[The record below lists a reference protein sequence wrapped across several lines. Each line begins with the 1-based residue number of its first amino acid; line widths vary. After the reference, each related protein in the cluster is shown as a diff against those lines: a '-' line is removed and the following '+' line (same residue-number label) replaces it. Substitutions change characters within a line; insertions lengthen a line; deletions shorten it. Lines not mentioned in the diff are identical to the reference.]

1 MTRHYW
7 PAIYGLVTFGTPG
20 NHVGIGRK
28 MTGYVNSINIAATEG
43 GDLVELPVANLIAEH
58 GIEGDRY
65 CRTASPPNFNQI
77 SLVESEAVASFAA
90 ELAVEIDPCEVRR
103 NIVTRE
109 ISLNNL
115 VGKRFRLGNVEAI
128 GTELA
133 EPCKWIADILIARY
147 GLEDVKAKHI
157 VSSLLHR
164 GGLYARVLQ
173 GGSVRAGDPI
183 QILSS
188 E

>member
-1 MTRHYW
+1 
-7 PAIYGLVTFGTPG
+7 
-20 NHVGIGRK
+20 

-43 GDLVELPVANLIAEH
+43 GDLVELPVANVIAEQ

-65 CRTASPPNFNQI
+65 CIPALPPNFNQI
-77 SLVESEAVASFAA
+77 SLVESEAIASFAG

-103 NIVTRE
+103 NIVTRD

-115 VGKRFRLGNVEAI
+115 VGKRFRLGNVDVI

-133 EPCKWIADILIARY
+133 EPCKGIADILIAKY
-147 GLEDVKAKHI
+147 ALDGVTAKDI

-173 GGSVRAGDPI
+173 GGRVRAGDPI

-188 E
+188 V